1 MSKIDLL
8 DQKWINLVFEGK
20 NEAYGAYAIRQDTSK
35 RNLYAM
41 LALIAG
47 LALIVLTFL
56 GVNVAQNAIAAA
68 QAEHETEV
76 TLEQIE
82 EELEEEQDE
91 EEIVYDPQELEQ
103 LVAEETVMN
112 SEKFTA
118 YEMEDDA
125 PEQVTK
131 TQDEVAQSD
140 VAIGAIDYDQGSDEA
155 EHVLKVNEKVVDEV
169 PPAVE
174 ETKVFDV
181 VEQMPRFPGDNGDGA
196 VLNSW
201 LSKNLRYP
209 PIAEEN
215 GIKGRVV
222 CQFVVERDGS
232 ISDIR
237 VVRSVDPSLDK
248 EAVRVIKA
256 MPKWIPGK
264 QNGSSV
270 RVKFTLPVTFTL
282 QS

>member
-8 DQKWINLVFEGK
+8 DQKWIDLVFEGK
-20 NEAYGAYAIRQDTSK
+20 NEAYGAYALRQDTSK
-35 RNLYAM
+35 RNLFAM
-41 LALIAG
+41 LALFAG
-47 LALIVLTFL
+47 LIAIVATFL
-56 GVNVAQNAIAAA
+56 IVNVASEAIARA

-82 EELEEEQDE
+82 EEAEEQEE
-91 EEIVYDPQELEQ
+91 EEIVYELEELEQ

-181 VEQMPRFPGDNGDGA
+181 VEQMPQYKGGDQALMDY
-196 VLNSW
+196 LNKSI
-201 LSKNLRYP
+201 KYP
-209 PIAEEN
+209 VIAEEN
-215 GIKGRVV
+215 GIQGRVV
-222 CQFVVERDGS
+222 CTFVVERDGS
-232 ISDIR
+232 ITDVK

-248 EAVRVIKA
+248 EAVRVLKA

-264 QNGSSV
+264 QNGSAV
-270 RVKFTLPVTFTL
+270 RVKFTLPVTFKL
-282 QS
+282 Q

>member
-8 DQKWINLVFEGK
+8 DQKWIDLVFEGK
-20 NEAYGAYAIRQDTSK
+20 NEAYGAYALRQDTSK
-35 RNLYAM
+35 RNLFAM
-41 LALIAG
+41 LALFAG
-47 LALIVLTFL
+47 LIAIVATFL
-56 GVNVAQNAIAAA
+56 IVNVASEAIARA

-82 EELEEEQDE
+82 EEVEEQEE
-91 EEIVYDPQELEQ
+91 EEIVYELEELEQ

-181 VEQMPRFPGDNGDGA
+181 VEQMPQYKGGDQALMDY
-196 VLNSW
+196 LNKSI
-201 LSKNLRYP
+201 KYP
-209 PIAEEN
+209 VIAEEN
-215 GIKGRVV
+215 GIQGRVV
-222 CQFVVERDGS
+222 CTFVVERDGS
-232 ISDIR
+232 ITDVK

-248 EAVRVIKA
+248 EAVRVLKA

-264 QNGSSV
+264 QNGSAV
-270 RVKFTLPVTFTL
+270 RVKFTLPVTFKL
-282 QS
+282 Q

>member
-1 MSKIDLL
+1 MAKIDLL
-8 DQKWINLVFEGK
+8 DQQWIDLVFDGK
-20 NEAYGAYAIRQDTSK
+20 NEAYGAYTIRHDTSK
-35 RNLYAM
+35 RNLLAM

-47 LALIVLTFL
+47 IVAIVAIFL
-56 GVNVAQNAIAAA
+56 SLGAVQDAIARAA
-68 QAEHETEV
+68 SEHETEV

-82 EELEEEQDE
+82 EEVEEQEEEE
-91 EEIVYDPQELEQ
+91 VVYEVQPEEQ

-174 ETKVFDV
+174 ETKIFEV
-181 VEQMPRFPGDNGDGA
+181 VEQMPSFPGGDA
-196 VLNSW
+196 ALMQF
-201 LSKNLRYP
+201 LSKNIKYP
-209 PIAEEN
+209 VVAEEN
-215 GIKGRVV
+215 GIQGRVIAT
-222 CQFVVERDGS
+222 FVVERDGS
-232 ISDIR
+232 ITDVK
-237 VVRSVDPSLDK
+237 VVKSVDPSLDK
-248 EAVRVIKA
+248 EAVRVLKS

-264 QNGSSV
+264 QNGSAV
-270 RVKFTLPVTFTL
+270 RVKYTVPVTFRL
-282 QS
+282 Q

>member
-1 MSKIDLL
+1 MFSR
-8 DQKWINLVFEGK
+8 VFEGK
-20 NEAYGAYAIRQDTSK
+20 NEAYGAYSIRQPTNK
-35 RNLYAM
+35 RNLWAM
-41 LALIAG
+41 LALMAG
-47 LALIVLTFL
+47 LALIVITFL
-56 GVNVAQNAIAAA
+56 VVNVASEAIAAA

-82 EELEEEQDE
+82 EEIEEEKDE

-125 PEQVTK
+125 PDQVTK

-155 EHVLKVNEKVVDEV
+155 EHVLKVTEKVVDEV

-196 VLNSW
+196 VLNGW

-232 ISDIR
+232 ITDIK
-237 VVRSVDPSLDK
+237 VVRPVDPSLDK

-282 QS
+282 QN

>member
-8 DQKWINLVFEGK
+8 DQKWIDLVFEGK
-20 NEAYGAYAIRQDTSK
+20 NEAYGAYTIRQDTSR

-41 LALIAG
+41 LALVGG
-47 LALIVLTFL
+47 LAFIVIAFL

-76 TLEQIE
+76 ALEAIE
-82 EELEEEQDE
+82 EELEEDKDD
-91 EEIVYDPQELEQ
+91 EEIVYELEELEQ

-140 VAIGAIDYDQGSDEA
+140 VAIGAIDYDQGSNEA

-169 PPAVE
+169 PPKVE
-174 ETKVFDV
+174 EIKVFDV
-181 VEQMPRFPGDNGDGA
+181 VEQMPQFKGGDA
-196 VLNSW
+196 ALMEYLN
-201 LSKNLRYP
+201 KN
-209 PIAEEN
+209 
-215 GIKGRVV
+215 IKYH
-222 CQFVVERDGS
+222 S
-232 ISDIR
+232 
-237 VVRSVDPSLDK
+237 
-248 EAVRVIKA
+248 
-256 MPKWIPGK
+256 
-264 QNGSSV
+264 
-270 RVKFTLPVTFTL
+270 
-282 QS
+282 

>member
-8 DQKWINLVFEGK
+8 DQKWIDLVFEGK
-20 NEAYGAYAIRQDTSK
+20 NEAYGAYALRQDTSK
-35 RNLYAM
+35 RNLFAM
-41 LALIAG
+41 LALFAG
-47 LALIVLTFL
+47 LIAIVATFL
-56 GVNVAQNAIAAA
+56 IVNVASEAIARA

-82 EELEEEQDE
+82 EEVEEQEE
-91 EEIVYDPQELEQ
+91 EEIVYELEELEQ

-125 PEQVTK
+125 PDQVTK

-181 VEQMPRFPGDNGDGA
+181 VEQMPSFPGGPSA
-196 VLNSW
+196 LMQF
-201 LSKNLRYP
+201 LSSNIKYP
-209 PIAEEN
+209 VVAEEN
-215 GIKGRVV
+215 GVQGRVV
-222 CQFVVERDGS
+222 CTFVVEKDGS
-232 ISDIR
+232 ITDVR
-237 VVRSVDPSLDK
+237 VIKSVDPSLDK
-248 EAVRVIKA
+248 EAMRVVKS

-264 QNGSSV
+264 QNGSAV
-270 RVKFTLPVTFTL
+270 RVKYTVPVTFRL
-282 QS
+282 Q

>member
-8 DQKWINLVFEGK
+8 DQKWIDLVFEGK
-20 NEAYGAYAIRQDTSK
+20 NEAYGAYAIRQNTNH
-35 RNLYAM
+35 RNLMAM
-41 LALIAG
+41 IALILG
-47 LALIVLTFL
+47 LVAIVCTFL
-56 GVNVAQNAIAAA
+56 LVNVASEAIAAA

-76 TLEQIE
+76 TLDQIE
-82 EELEEEQDE
+82 EEVEEEKDD
-91 EEIVYDPQELEQ
+91 EEIVYDIQELEQ

-140 VAIGAIDYDQGSDEA
+140 VAIGAIDYDKGSDEA

-174 ETKVFDV
+174 ETKIFEV
-181 VEQMPRFPGDNGDGA
+181 VEQMPQFKGGDA
-196 VLNSW
+196 ALMEY
-201 LSKNLRYP
+201 LQKNIKYP
-209 PIAEEN
+209 VIAEEN
-215 GIKGRVV
+215 GIQGRVV
-222 CQFVVERDGS
+222 CTFVVERDGS
-232 ISDIR
+232 ITDIK

-248 EAVRVIKA
+248 EAVRVIKS
-256 MPKWIPGK
+256 MPKWNPGK
-264 QNGSSV
+264 QNGSAV
-270 RVKFTLPVTFTL
+270 RVKFTLPVTFRL
-282 QS
+282 Q